1 MDVDH
6 IKLLCTEDEIYSPAE
21 LYQMELESNRPLRQV
36 RARRSN
42 AANASERTEEEDEEE
57 EALASIQD
65 STPTYS
71 AISPL
76 RDECT
81 RYITKIRYLTA
92 EARDISSIVDPLEF
106 FAEYKSQFPILTG
119 VAAIVL
125 AQDITT
131 GDMERINSRGGIYYR
146 PHRNRL
152 KPETVQK
159 IIFLYGCYVREDGGL
174 THRQQKARERA
185 SSFIRYQSISCQID
199 PSKASE
205 EFTDF
210 LHGLCSWIYLGDDED
225 NEDEDEDEEGKD
237 QEDDEDAE

>member
-1 MDVDH
+1 M
-6 IKLLCTEDEIYSPAE
+6 
-21 LYQMELESNRPLRQV
+21 Q
-36 RARRSN
+36 
-42 AANASERTEEEDEEE
+42 
-57 EALASIQD
+57 
-65 STPTYS
+65 
-71 AISPL
+71 
-76 RDECT
+76 
-81 RYITKIRYLTA
+81 
-92 EARDISSIVDPLEF
+92 F
-106 FAEYKSQFPILTG
+106 FADYKSQFPILAG

-185 SSFIRYQSISCQID
+185 STFIQHQSISCQIN

-225 NEDEDEDEEGKD
+225 DEVEHENGEDDDDEEED
-237 QEDDEDAE
+237 QEDVGDGDE

>member
-1 MDVDH
+1 MMSLMLKYVRVD
-6 IKLLCTEDEIYSPAE
+6 
-21 LYQMELESNRPLRQV
+21 LRIV
-36 RARRSN
+36 SV
-42 AANASERTEEEDEEE
+42 
-57 EALASIQD
+57 SIQG

-71 AISPL
+71 TICPL
-76 RDECT
+76 REECT
-81 RYITKIRYLTA
+81 RYITKIRYLIA
-92 EARDISSIVDPLEF
+92 EARDTNSIVEPLQF
-106 FAEYKSQFPILTG
+106 FADHKSQFPILAG

-185 SSFIRYQSISCQID
+185 SNFIRYQSISCQINQN
-199 PSKASE
+199 KATV

-210 LHGLCSWIYLGDDED
+210 LHGLCSWIYLGDDEENED
-225 NEDEDEDEEGKD
+225 EDEDEDEEGKD